1 MYLEKQ
7 KEKTVPQGEQET
19 QELAMEV
26 ISNSTRKMEALTG
39 DSKYQ
44 RKVKRSSKGACYTRK
59 TRHCGF
65 TGNNEARFHG

>member
-26 ISNSTRKMEALTG
+26 ISNSARKMEALTG

-44 RKVKRSSKGACYTRK
+44 RKVK
-59 TRHCGF
+59 
-65 TGNNEARFHG
+65 